1 MSEMSAANDN
11 FRQAANDDSAQ
22 DSSDLAGKA
31 ASANDASPEANGGRA
46 ASYAPEAGEV
56 GPPKVEVTAQ
66 KVPEKDTAARA
77 GDQEG
82 AKSATYDNFRRAAN
96 DDSAQDSSDLAGKAA
111 SANDASLEANGGRPA
126 SYAPEAGER
135 GPAEIRTSSNA
146 EQPGG
151 KVAADADDEL
161 TRLINEQKADKDA
174 QFRGETGLEHGDEDS
189 LPDETIPQ
197 GDEPGRIAELDSREP
212 SRPDPERMQQGNDF
226 DSAQRGVYTADQLR
240 LENGRFLDSYT
251 PGAEIV
257 SRKHT
262 QLAEISPAQAEKHV
276 NEILD
281 KYAPGNTISDTPANN
296 ARYPELVGQ
305 QLAGEMVLEVPIQD
319 APVPP
324 EFGDW
329 AARMGVTIRDFNG
342 QILNDIP
349 QR

>member
-11 FRQAANDDSAQ
+11 FRQAANDNSAQ

-31 ASANDASPEANGGRA
+31 ASASDASTEANGGRA

-56 GPPKVEVTAQ
+56 GPPKVEVIGQ
-66 KVPEKDTAARA
+66 KVPEKDTAALA

-82 AKSATYDNFRRAAN
+82 AKSATYDNFRQAAN
-96 DDSAQDSSDLAGKAA
+96 DNSAQDSTDLAGKAA
-111 SANDASLEANGGRPA
+111 SASDASTEANGGRAA

-135 GPAEIRTSSNA
+135 GPAKIRTSSDA

-151 KVAADADDEL
+151 KVADDEL

-174 QFRGETGLEHGDEDS
+174 QFRGETGLEHGDEES
-189 LPDETIPQ
+189 LPDETIPH

-226 DSAQRGVYTADQLR
+226 DSAQRGVYTADQLK
-240 LENGRFLDSYT
+240 LENGKILDSYT
-251 PGAEIV
+251 PGEEIV

-281 KYAPGNTISDTPANN
+281 KYAPGNTIADTPANN
-296 ARYPELVGQ
+296 AWYPDLVGK
-305 QLAGEMVLEVPIQD
+305 QLAGEMVLEVPIQN

-342 QILNDIP
+342 QVLNDIP